1 MLKINSDQATQQILD
16 LACLYPSL
24 FTIKR
29 GPSWEWGNQDSNTPG
44 KITDS
49 NIEGGLGEK
58 WVNIVWFN
66 NHGNAYRISK
76 PDFTIEL
83 KKIK

>member
-29 GPSWEWGNQDSNTPG
+29 GPSWE
-44 KITDS
+44 
-49 NIEGGLGEK
+49 
-58 WVNIVWFN
+58 
-66 NHGNAYRISK
+66 
-76 PDFTIEL
+76 
-83 KKIK
+83 